1 MAAANLKLVSLR
13 ELGLRRHVERALL
26 PTGISEVDGLIEGF
40 PRGAISEIVGE
51 TGSGRTSLVLVVLA
65 AATSRGEVCAY
76 IDVQGSFDPMAAAV
90 DGAELNK
97 LIWVRCGGDCGA
109 ALKSTGEILSAGG
122 FGTVVLDLGGVA
134 RKDLR
139 KIPSSYWYRFRLA
152 IEHTE
157 TILLL
162 LGREPSARNCAEL
175 QLKVR
180 PVRREWAHRRGSS
193 QTTGLFRGLSFE
205 LLLAKSQ
212 VSRSLTVKGTG
223 GDDED
228 TVVITA
234 RPRMV

>member
-1 MAAANLKLVSLR
+1 M
-13 ELGLRRHVERALL
+13 
-26 PTGISEVDGLIEGF
+26 
-40 PRGAISEIVGE
+40 
-51 TGSGRTSLVLVVLA
+51 VVLA
-65 AATSRGEVCAY
+65 AATGRGEVCAY
-76 IDVQGSFDPMAAAV
+76 IDGHGSFDPMAAAF

-97 LIWVRCGGDCGA
+97 LIWVRCGGDWGA

-139 KIPSSYWYRFRLA
+139 KIPGSYWYRFRLA

-162 LGREPSARNCAEL
+162 LGKEQSARNCAEL

-180 PVRREWAHRRGSS
+180 PVRRQWAHRRGS

-205 LLLAKSQ
+205 LMLAKSQ
-212 VSRSLTVKGTG
+212 VSRSLAVKGTG
-223 GDDED
+223 GGAAD

>member
-1 MAAANLKLVSLR
+1 
-13 ELGLRRHVERALL
+13 
-26 PTGISEVDGLIEGF
+26 
-40 PRGAISEIVGE
+40 
-51 TGSGRTSLVLVVLA
+51 
-65 AATSRGEVCAY
+65 
-76 IDVQGSFDPMAAAV
+76 
-90 DGAELNK
+90 
-97 LIWVRCGGDCGA
+97 
-109 ALKSTGEILSAGG
+109 
-122 FGTVVLDLGGVA
+122 VVLDLGGVA

-162 LGREPSARNCAEL
+162 LGKEPAARNCAEL

-180 PVRREWAHRRGSS
+180 PVRRQWAHRRGSS
-193 QTTGLFRGLSFE
+193 HTTGLFRGLSFE

-212 VSRSLTVKGTG
+212 VSRSLTVKGTAG
-223 GDDED
+223 SDEN